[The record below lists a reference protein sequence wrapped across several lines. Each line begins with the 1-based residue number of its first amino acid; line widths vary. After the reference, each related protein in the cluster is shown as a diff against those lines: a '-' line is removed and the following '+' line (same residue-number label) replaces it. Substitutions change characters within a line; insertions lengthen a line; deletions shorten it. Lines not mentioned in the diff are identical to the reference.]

1 MEIKDNEFSR
11 QFETTVNDNMISVE
25 YSRQERKIF
34 LTKINVPEGIDED
47 DEIVSDFLK
56 EILAI
61 AEEKR
66 LRVVPTYPKIAAF
79 FKKNPGYKEMLPP
92 GIRI

>member
-11 QFETTVNDNMISVE
+11 QFETTVDDKMMSVE

-47 DEIVSDFLK
+47 DEIVSDFF
-56 EILAI
+56 
-61 AEEKR
+61 KR
-66 LRVVPTYPKIAAF
+66 NLSDC
-79 FKKNPGYKEMLPP
+79 
-92 GIRI
+92 

>member
-11 QFETTVNDNMISVE
+11 QFETTVNDNMMSVE

-79 FKKNPGYKEMLPP
+79 SKRTRGTRKCFLPE
-92 GIRI
+92 